1 MKRMRKLLFIGAV
14 FCMLLQLSAC
24 GKQVEVSIQDGYV
37 ETVVSVNEDAVV
49 KDAIEAAE
57 LTFSEDDQIEPAL
70 DEKVS
75 GEDTK
80 IVISRHA
87 CVTLTDDGNSQ
98 EITLVGG
105 KVKDALDMAGVSFDN
120 NDLINYDEEV
130 YLKDGMEIQIIR
142 RQQVKLVE
150 GGRQRKILTTAKTVE
165 EFLELEGIR
174 LDKKDRIT
182 PKLSK
187 SIEEGMKINL
197 QRVTVKSETVTET
210 IPYETETSYSDS
222 MYKGTQKVTREGVNG
237 EKEVVYEITFV
248 NGKEE
253 SRKKVEEKILKNPVN
268 KKIIVGNKSK
278 TSGKTVVS
286 KQKVYDCDGSGHG
299 YYIITYSDGSMDYK
313 EF

>member
-1 MKRMRKLLFIGAV
+1 MKRMRKLLFIGAM

-37 ETVVSVNEDAVV
+37 ETVLSVNEEATV
-49 KDAIEAAE
+49 KEAIEAAE
-57 LTFSEDDQIEPAL
+57 ISVSEKDQIAPAL
-70 DEKVS
+70 DAKVN
-75 GEDTK
+75 GEDAQ

-87 CVTLTDDGNSQ
+87 SVTLTDDGKSQ

-105 KVKDALDMAGVSFDN
+105 KVKDALDMVGVSFDN

-130 YLKDGMEIQIIR
+130 YLKDGMEIQIVR
-142 RQQVKLVE
+142 RQQVKLIE
-150 GGRQRKILTTAKTVE
+150 GGRQKKILTTAKTVE

-187 SIEEGMKINL
+187 NIKEGMKITL
-197 QRVTVKSETVTET
+197 ERVTVKRETVKET
-210 IPYETETSYSDS
+210 IPYGTEKAYSDS

-237 EKEVVYEITFV
+237 EKEVIYEITYV
-248 NGKEE
+248 DGKEE
-253 SRKKVEEKILKNPVN
+253 SRTKVEENIMKEPVN
-268 KKIIVGNKSK
+268 QKITVGTKSK

-286 KQKVYDCDGSGHG
+286 KQTVYDCDGSGHG
-299 YYIITYSDGSMDYK
+299 YYIITYSDGSVEYK